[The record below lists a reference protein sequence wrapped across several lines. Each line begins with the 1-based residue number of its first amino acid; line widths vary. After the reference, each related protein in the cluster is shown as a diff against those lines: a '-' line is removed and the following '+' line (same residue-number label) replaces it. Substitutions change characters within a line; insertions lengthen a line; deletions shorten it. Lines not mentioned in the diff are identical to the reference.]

1 MEINWILIGWI
12 IDMILN
18 GIVWLIIAAFLI
30 PVIEV
35 TDKWTR
41 KSISLM
47 DKVDKWI
54 RKVFENLFEWIQ
66 SNNLNILFAFLLII
80 IFFLVKAAAL
90 KLFKTI
96 SLLKFSDGPCTVDGL
111 KITAQ
116 NLLSAKFNI
125 SFSALNF
132 DFAYSVIGLIFLS
145 FSLIVLFLYFSI
157 HNC

>member
-41 KSISLM
+41 KGISLM

-66 SNNLNILFAFLLII
+66 SNNLNILFAFLLMII
-80 IFFLVKAAAL
+80 LGILAQYEIIP
-90 KLFKTI
+90 KLI
-96 SLLKFSDGPCTVDGL
+96 S
-111 KITAQ
+111 
-116 NLLSAKFNI
+116 
-125 SFSALNF
+125 
-132 DFAYSVIGLIFLS
+132 
-145 FSLIVLFLYFSI
+145 
-157 HNC
+157 